1 MSEPLTALQLTDM
14 HLHATRDSKMRGV
27 RTYDTYH
34 AILRAALERNR
45 HKPDVV
51 VATGDIVQDESREG
65 YEHFR
70 ESLADLGVPIL
81 VTSGNHDD
89 PAMMAEVLDS
99 QPFRVDRSVR
109 FDHWS
114 LIAVS
119 THLMGEDAGGLGER
133 RLASLERT
141 ISEHIDQHVLLC
153 MHHHPVP
160 MGSRWL
166 DAVALRDADRF
177 VQMVDR
183 CDNVRAVT
191 CGHVHQASE
200 RERNG
205 VTYFST
211 PSTCS
216 QFLPGSDF
224 FALDERPP
232 GCRWFYLFDDG
243 RLETEIQWLDDN
255 G

>member
-14 HLHATRDSKMRGV
+14 HLHATKGSKMRGV
-27 RTYDTYH
+27 KTYDTYH
-34 AILRAALERNR
+34 AILRAAFDEGRR
-45 HKPDVV
+45 RPDVI

-65 YEHFR
+65 YTHFR
-70 ESLADLGVPIL
+70 DSLAEMGIPVL

-89 PAMMAEVLDS
+89 PAMMAEVLDA

-109 FDHWS
+109 FDNWS

-119 THLMGEDAGGLGER
+119 THLMGEDAGGLGAR
-133 RLASLERT
+133 RLASLERSIT
-141 ISEHIDQHVLLC
+141 EHIDQHVLVC

-166 DAVALRDADRF
+166 DAVALRDADNF
-177 VQMVDR
+177 LQLVDR
-183 CDNVRAVT
+183 CSNIRAVI

-200 RERNG
+200 RDRNG
-205 VTYFST
+205 VVYFST

-216 QFLPGSDF
+216 QFRPGSDF
-224 FALDERPP
+224 FALDDRPP
-232 GCRWFYLFDDG
+232 GCRWLYLHADG
-243 RLETEIQWLDDN
+243 RVESEIQWLDGDV
-255 G
+255 